1 MRKNNRIEKEVIRTE
16 QEITKNGQFEINF
29 IQCQKTTNS
38 EQRHLPQF
46 MQKMIE
52 NLNYCH

>member
-16 QEITKNGQFEINF
+16 QEMTKNGQFEINF

-38 EQRHLPQF
+38 EQRHLA
-46 MQKMIE
+46 KK
-52 NLNYCH
+52 NYLSGSDT